1 MRHGRR
7 STLSAGPKPAR
18 SGSPPTRRGQI
29 RWLPVRGRGY
39 GPSVTWHGP
48 ARPVGHGPAAARG
61 LGARSAL
68 EDKPALSGPLR
79 GRIVSAP
86 ALSERSRGQIASAFE
101 TNQLDRG
108 LEPDASTAEVVD
120 LAVLFPTRERLP
132 RRGPTRRRPAP
143 ARPDAARRGPTRP
156 DPTRRRPAPARPGA
170 ARSDPAQPGGHDLGT
185 PPISKTRVVSR
196 RCTFSET
203 APRRAR
209 SGSTG
214 PVRRAH
220 GASHRGHR

>member
-7 STLSAGPKPAR
+7 STLSAGPKPAG
-18 SGSPPTRRGQI
+18 SGSAPIRRGQI

-39 GPSVTWHGP
+39 GPSVTRPGPARRSRPGP

-156 DPTRRRPAPARPGA
+156 GVGPASARPGPTRRGAVRPGPARRSRPWDA
-170 ARSDPAQPGGHDLGT
+170 AHIQDARGQPPMHVQRNGT
-185 PPISKTRVVSR
+185 
-196 RCTFSET
+196 
-203 APRRAR
+203 
-209 SGSTG
+209 
-214 PVRRAH
+214 
-220 GASHRGHR
+220 

>member
-7 STLSAGPKPAR
+7 STLSAGPKPAG
-18 SGSPPTRRGQI
+18 SGSAPIRRGQI

-39 GPSVTWHGP
+39 GPSVTRPGP
-48 ARPVGHGPAAARG
+48 ARPGPSVTARPRR
-61 LGARSAL
+61 GAWARVL
-68 EDKPALSGPLR
+68 HWRTNLHYPARCGAGSSPHRLS
-79 GRIVSAP
+79 
-86 ALSERSRGQIASAFE
+86 LSV
-101 TNQLDRG
+101 
-108 LEPDASTAEVVD
+108 AE
-120 LAVLFPTRERLP
+120 ARLP
-132 RRGPTRRRPAP
+132 RHSRPTSSTVVSNLTHLPQKSSISPFCSPPENDCPGA
-143 ARPDAARRGPTRP
+143 ARPGVGPPRRGPTRP

-214 PVRRAH
+214 PVPRAH

>member
-18 SGSPPTRRGQI
+18 SGSAPTRRGQI

-39 GPSVTWHGP
+39 GPSVTRHGP
-48 ARPVGHGPAAARG
+48 ARPGPSVTARPRR
-61 LGARSAL
+61 GAWARVL
-68 EDKPALSGPLR
+68 HRRTNLHYPARCGAGSSPHWLS
-79 GRIVSAP
+79 
-86 ALSERSRGQIASAFE
+86 LSV
-101 TNQLDRG
+101 
-108 LEPDASTAEVVD
+108 AE
-120 LAVLFPTRERLP
+120 ARLP
-132 RRGPTRRRPAP
+132 RHSRPTSSTVVSNLTYLSQKSSISPFCSPPENDCPGAVRPGP
-143 ARPDAARRGPTRP
+143 ARPS
-156 DPTRRRPAPARPGA
+156 PARPG
-170 ARSDPAQPGGHDLGT
+170 RHDLGA
-185 PPISKTRVVSR
+185 PPISTTRVGSR